1 MVWFISNLMMIMTMN
16 KKIAI
21 FSDLHLGVH
30 QNSDFWL
37 GVSNRW
43 ADWYIKELNSRG
55 ITQIFFLG
63 DFFHYRDEIS
73 VKTLNFAKDL
83 LDKFKKFD
91 IIMITGNHDAWYK
104 DTSEINSLS
113 IFRGYDNV
121 TVYDKLHTI
130 NINETGK
137 TATFC
142 PWGTKLED
150 IPESDYLFGHFELEN
165 FRMNA
170 YKICDHGDDPEIL
183 INKSNNIYSGH
194 FHREDTK
201 YYNNKQNKIV
211 YVGNPFEMDFGDGG
225 SRKGFYI
232 LDCEN
237 DSHEW
242 IDNTISPQHIKI
254 ILSNLI
260 KRNDKE
266 VDYIFQNILPG
277 NILKLII
284 DKNIS
289 TEHLDALTTKFLTCK
304 PCELRIDYDVNYNK
318 LKIEDDA
325 DYDLSGVDIKQ
336 AINDFVNMLDIN
348 NKKEVVDYTCSLLDT
363 VK

>member
-1 MVWFISNLMMIMTMN
+1 MDN
-16 KKIAI
+16 KIAI

-37 GVSNRW
+37 GVSRKW
-43 ADWYIKELNSRG
+43 TEWYIKQLKTNN
-55 ITQIFFLG
+55 IKTIIFCG

-83 LDKFKKFD
+83 LDMFKDFK

-113 IFRGYDNV
+113 IFKGYNNV
-121 TVYDKLHTI
+121 TIYDKLTTI
-130 NINETGK
+130 DMNDK
-137 TATFC
+137 RVTFC
-142 PWGTKLED
+142 PWGTNLND
-150 IPESDYLFGHFELEN
+150 IPESDILFGHFELEN

-170 YKICDHGDDPEIL
+170 YKICDHGDDPEL
-183 INKSNNIYSGH
+183 LVDKASTIYSGH

-201 YYNNKQNKIV
+201 YYNNKKVKIV
-211 YVGNPFEMDFGDGG
+211 YVGNPFEMDFGDSG

-232 LDCEN
+232 YDFST
-237 DSHEW
+237 DQHEW
-242 IDNTISPQHIKI
+242 VDNDISPQHIKI

-266 VDYIFQNILPG
+266 VKYIFENILPG
-277 NILKLII
+277 NIIKLII

-318 LKIEDDA
+318 LKIESDEE
-325 DYDLSGVDIKQ
+325 YDLSGVDIKQ

-348 NKKEVVDYTCSLLDT
+348 NKKEVVDYTCSLFDT

>member
-1 MVWFISNLMMIMTMN
+1 MN
-16 KKIAI
+16 NKIAI

-37 GVSNRW
+37 GVSNKW
-43 ADWYIKELNSRG
+43 ADWYIKELKKHDIKN
-55 ITQIFFLG
+55 IIFCG

-73 VKTLNFAKDL
+73 VKTLNFAI
-83 LDKFKKFD
+83 DKFNEFE
-91 IIMITGNHDAWYK
+91 IYMITGNHDAWYK

-113 IFRGYDNV
+113 IFKGYDNIK
-121 TVYDKLHTI
+121 VYDKLHTI
-130 NINETGK
+130 DIGSK
-137 TATFC
+137 CITFC

-150 IPESDYLFGHFELEN
+150 IPVSDYLFGHFELEN

-170 YKICDHGDDPEIL
+170 YKICDHGDDPEVL
-183 INKSNNIYSGH
+183 ISKAKTIYSGH

-232 LDCEN
+232 LDYEN
-237 DSHEW
+237 DEHEW
-242 IDNTISPQHIKI
+242 IDNPISPQHIKI

-260 KRNDKE
+260 NRNDKE
-266 VDYIFQNILPG
+266 VEYIFKNILPS
-277 NILKLII
+277 NIIKLII

-318 LKIEDDA
+318 LKIESDEE
-325 DYDLSGVDIKQ
+325 YDLSGVDIKQ

-348 NKKEVVDYTCSLLDT
+348 NKKEVVDYTCSLFDT

>member
-1 MVWFISNLMMIMTMN
+1 MDN
-16 KKIAI
+16 KIAI

-37 GVSNRW
+37 GVSKRW
-43 ADWYIKELNSRG
+43 TEWYIKQLKYYD
-55 ITQIFFLG
+55 IKTIIFCG

-83 LDKFKKFD
+83 LDMFKDFK

-113 IFRGYDNV
+113 IFKGYKNV
-121 TVYDKLHTI
+121 TIYDKLTTI
-130 NINETGK
+130 K
-137 TATFC
+137 LLDKRVTFC
-142 PWGTKLED
+142 PWGTNLND
-150 IPESDYLFGHFELEN
+150 IPESDILFGHFELEN

-170 YKICDHGDDPEIL
+170 YKICDHGDDPEL
-183 INKSNNIYSGH
+183 LVNKASTIYSGH

-201 YYNNKQNKIV
+201 YYNNKRVKIV
-211 YVGNPFEMDFGDGG
+211 YVGNPFEMDFGDSG

-232 LDCEN
+232 HDLYTN
-237 DSHEW
+237 KSEW
-242 IDNTISPQHIKI
+242 VDNTISPQHIKI

-266 VDYIFQNILPG
+266 VDYIFKNILPG
-277 NILKLII
+277 NIIKLII

-318 LKIEDDA
+318 LKIENDE
-325 DYDLSGVDIKQ
+325 DYDLSGVDIKH
-336 AINDFVNMLDIN
+336 AIEEFVNMLDIE
-348 NKKEVVDYTCSLLDT
+348 NKKDVVNYSTSLYER
-363 VK
+363 VR